1 MKKLQQKIE
10 QVRQILIENNESFSL
25 FALVKLK
32 ADLKRWDVVVC
43 AEWLP
48 KRKKEAIR
56 IVFDELK
63 KDLTFDE
70 FALIS
75 RVVVLDEGELF
86 VEQVRTL
93 FAGNEKLAIFKDQT
107 ISDLSVKEI
116 RVLQCESRKECAS
129 AALEVE
135 IQQSME
141 SFAQNTKKY
150 TSNII
155 FFDQDKY
162 NSKNRNEICQNKTS
176 YSNKYHRNI
185 NISH

>member
-1 MKKLQQKIE
+1 MNKLQKKIE
-10 QVRQILIENNESFSL
+10 RVRETLVENNESFSL

-43 AEWLP
+43 ADWLP

-63 KDLTFDE
+63 KELTSDE

-75 RVVVLDEGELF
+75 RVVVLDEAEPF

-93 FAGNEKLAIFKDQT
+93 SIDNKQLAIFKNQT
-107 ISDLSVKEI
+107 ISDLSIKEI
-116 RVLQCESRKECAS
+116 RVLQCEAKKEIES
-129 AALEVE
+129 SLDVGLQRLLED
-135 IQQSME
+135 IST
-141 SFAQNTKKY
+141 QNIKDDWSNKIFYDPKK
-150 TSNII
+150 
-155 FFDQDKY
+155 
-162 NSKNRNEICQNKTS
+162 RNEKCQNPMN
-176 YSNKYHRNI
+176 YDNKHYRHYLNT

>member
-1 MKKLQQKIE
+1 MKKLQKKID
-10 QVRQILIENNESFSL
+10 QVRQTFVENNESFSL

-32 ADLKRWDVVVC
+32 TDLKRWDVVVC

-63 KDLTFDE
+63 KNLTSNE

-75 RVVVLDEGELF
+75 RVVVLDEGEPF

-93 FAGNEKLAIFKDQT
+93 FAGNEQSAIFKDQT

-116 RVLQCESRKECAS
+116 QVLQCKARKETTS
-129 AALEVE
+129 DLDVGLQRLLDK
-135 IQQSME
+135 IIPTTKSDR
-141 SFAQNTKKY
+141 SNKIFYDQNK
-150 TSNII
+150 
-155 FFDQDKY
+155 
-162 NSKNRNEICQNKTS
+162 RNEKCHTQMN
-176 YSNKYHRNI
+176 YDNNYYRYYQSNLY
-185 NISH
+185 